1 MVHYK
6 TDLLTD
12 EQLAAYTV
20 QPGDVLTLDVPI
32 IPGITQER
40 VESRE
45 DTDAGN
51 HPVTGVHLTRVTL
64 LLNTVSQE

>member
-1 MVHYK
+1 MHYK

-20 QPGDVLTLDVPI
+20 QTGDILTLNL
-32 IPGITQER
+32 PGTDKSSRER

-45 DTDAGN
+45 DSDAGK
-51 HPVTGVHLTRVTL
+51 HPVTGEHLTRVTL
-64 LLNTVSQE
+64 LLNTV

>member
-1 MVHYK
+1 MIHYK

-12 EQLAAYTV
+12 EQLAADTTKV
-20 QPGDVLTLDVPI
+20 GDILTLDVPL

-45 DTDAGN
+45 DADAGN
-51 HPVTGVHLTRVTL
+51 DPNTGVHLTRVTL
-64 LLNTVSQE
+64 LLNTVAKE